1 MMLSQAEVNP
11 ITNNT
16 HTHNKKIIIKI
27 IIIEIKENMSIY
39 LLFRCCCFFFT
50 KAKVVRRTMYTFS
63 KTAKENKQTKE
74 KANIYGNFT
83 MIVKQTT
90 AN

>member
-1 MMLSQAEVNP
+1 
-11 ITNNT
+11 
-16 HTHNKKIIIKI
+16 
-27 IIIEIKENMSIY
+27 
-39 LLFRCCCFFFT
+39 
-50 KAKVVRRTMYTFS
+50 MYTFS